1 MSKRITCIY
10 PSRTCSGNNMMF
22 LKSVFLLFTIQSVY
36 SLSESDATKVINK
49 SKSVVKGAN
58 LATMVRLTFHDCVGV
73 YKSLLNNYFDL
84 SKFKLKVVVMV
95 V

>member
-10 PSRTCSGNNMMF
+10 PSRTCSDNKMLF
-22 LKSVFLLFTIQSVY
+22 IKSFFLLFTIQSVY

-73 YKSLLNNYFDL
+73 YKK
-84 SKFKLKVVVMV
+84 SKVYVFSSRLKLKVVVMV